1 MYSHLVPLTV
11 AQCLGWNH
19 LQTAATP
26 PPALGSTS
34 SHTWRQIKHQHVM
47 TATTYDLEILIQVRL
62 LLCFPPAVSIS
73 LGAPVA
79 WPLSA
84 SLWIS
89 TMAPL
94 FIFFKNHQ
102 AVNNLLRFYQ
112 HCFSTQSLRANH
124 KSAEQLSER
133 KKENF
138 QVHSSAVQ
146 QGEHNKL
153 LRLCLFEVSLRK
165 SMPGHGRVNLP
176 LLEAWGATLG
186 VQWQIQP
193 L

>member
-1 MYSHLVPLTV
+1 MYSHLVSLTV

-26 PPALGSTS
+26 PPAPGSTS
-34 SHTWRQIKHQHVM
+34 SHTWRQIKQQHVM
-47 TATTYDLEILIQVRL
+47 TATTYDLEILIQVRPL
-62 LLCFPPAVSIS
+62 LRFPPAVSIS

-79 WPLSA
+79 WPLSD
-84 SLWIS
+84 SQWIS

-94 FIFFKNHQ
+94 FFKNHQ
-102 AVNNLLRFYQ
+102 TVNNLLSFYQ
-112 HCFSTQSLRANH
+112 HRFSTQSLRPNH

-133 KKENF
+133 KGRIFKFTAQPCSKANTT
-138 QVHSSAVQ
+138 SSSDF
-146 QGEHNKL
+146 
-153 LRLCLFEVSLRK
+153 CLIEGSLRK

-176 LLEAWGATLG
+176 LLDAWGATLG